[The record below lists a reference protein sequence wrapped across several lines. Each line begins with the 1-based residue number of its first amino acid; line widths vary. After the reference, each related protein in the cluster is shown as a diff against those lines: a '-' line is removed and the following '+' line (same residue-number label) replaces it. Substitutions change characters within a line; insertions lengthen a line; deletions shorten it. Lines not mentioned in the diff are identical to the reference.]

1 MFTSPLVPCC
11 VNTDG
16 QTGLRV
22 AGVGST
28 VTLGLFYPAGKATR
42 VFDLGLCPTSA
53 NPEQRASKSKNR
65 HERCAGAVKQSVCHA
80 RAQWRQQPALTSM
93 AAERTPATGG
103 QLIKTV
109 AGLHS

>member
-1 MFTSPLVPCC
+1 MFTSPKVPCC

-80 RAQWRQQPALTSM
+80 RHNVAPGA
-93 AAERTPATGG
+93 PATRSHLNGG
-103 QLIKTV
+103 R
-109 AGLHS
+109 A